1 MPVLNEALSSRQH
14 IVTKPSP
21 CMEPIGRQ
29 HKAEPQGAIAEN
41 EQDAA
46 DINSQLEHTSESQ
59 DGPKHSLETTKE
71 EAVVTVHLPNDQGG
85 NIRLLESISN
95 EQIPSSDVGEKIMVD
110 EETENEQLGNMNI
123 TEDGAEA
130 EPAGAASAP
139 LEVPDNQDSF
149 SLPEDVPYDALTKNW
164 RQDAEEE
171 RQQRG
176 SVLDLYTLLDGP
188 PRFFLEAC

>member
-1 MPVLNEALSSRQH
+1 
-14 IVTKPSP
+14 
-21 CMEPIGRQ
+21 MEPIGRQ

-41 EQDAA
+41 VQDAA
-46 DINSQLEHTSESQ
+46 DINSELEGTSESQ
-59 DGPKHSLETTKE
+59 HGPTNSRETTTDE
-71 EAVVTVHLPNDQGG
+71 PVVTVHLPNDQGG

-110 EETENEQLGNMNI
+110 EESGNEQLSNMNKN
-123 TEDGAEA
+123 EDGAEA

-139 LEVPDNQDSF
+139 LEVSDNQESF

-171 RQQRG
+171 RQRRG

-188 PRFFLEAC
+188 PRFVFQAC